1 MPISCQM
8 WVKKHTFGSLSRIF
22 REFGLKLDYKSKEL
36 CNFVG
41 DYDRTR
47 ITAISTHSLS
57 ERE

>member
-1 MPISCQM
+1 M

-47 ITAISTHSLS
+47 ITAISTYSLS